1 MYGGHQERDRQ
12 TDRQTETE
20 TETDRQTDRQT
31 ETESERQRQTDRD
44 RVRLIGGK
52 AGVGIAVAV
61 EWQAPATKIAQR
73 W

>member
-12 TDRQTETE
+12 TDRQRQRQ
-20 TETDRQTDRQT
+20 TDRQTDRQT